1 MEYNDRKNKSERIL
15 NNNIDLNANANI
27 NTQLN
32 NQLTNNN
39 DFNNNENIFLIPN
52 TDKKQEN
59 SDEKDTE
66 NENQVN
72 FNLYSFIRIFLV
84 VIMISFVSLNTV
96 YGFALPHGN
105 IQCIEDR
112 LFILT
117 ENINKYFYN
126 NAAAR
131 KFLLIV
137 SSFCVDFS
145 MLYMMVIWCLWGKS
159 WRIIGALFCF
169 YSLRGIIQVN
179 SI

>member
-72 FNLYSFIRIFLV
+72 FNL
-84 VIMISFVSLNTV
+84 
-96 YGFALPHGN
+96 
-105 IQCIEDR
+105 
-112 LFILT
+112 
-117 ENINKYFYN
+117 
-126 NAAAR
+126 
-131 KFLLIV
+131 
-137 SSFCVDFS
+137 
-145 MLYMMVIWCLWGKS
+145 
-159 WRIIGALFCF
+159 
-169 YSLRGIIQVN
+169 
-179 SI
+179 